1 MERRVES
8 ETRRGRRLDRTRM
21 NLISQRRQGFDATSS
36 PHSPLPSHLLRR
48 TPFDCLRSIINNR
61 EHVKVDSLRLI
72 QQGKRDCRRSFP
84 TSSSSSS
91 PPAFLSLVER
101 EGEKESDDDDIGR
114 LFFVC
119 VDCVSFLEEEENDC
133 ESKRV
138 ILLLYYSTNFTLI
151 STNYT
156 LILLFY

>member
-1 MERRVES
+1 M
-8 ETRRGRRLDRTRM
+8 
-21 NLISQRRQGFDATSS
+21 
-36 PHSPLPSHLLRR
+36 
-48 TPFDCLRSIINNR
+48 
-61 EHVKVDSLRLI
+61 
-72 QQGKRDCRRSFP
+72 
-84 TSSSSSS
+84 
-91 PPAFLSLVER
+91 SLVER

-138 ILLLYYSTNFTLI
+138 ILLFYYSTNFTLI